1 MFSRIILNVS
11 LNYNLFKNNYSRM
24 IFINEH
30 FKLCNISFSIV
41 NNIVNCTHA
50 NSKINSK
57 DRNNPENGK
66 RKRNNSE
73 DSDTKR

>member
-1 MFSRIILNVS
+1 MFSRIILNVR
-11 LNYNLFKNNYSRM
+11 LNLFKNNYSHM

-50 NSKINSK
+50 NSKVNSK
-57 DRNNPENGK
+57 DQKSPGNGK
-66 RKRNNSE
+66 RKRSNSE
-73 DSDTKR
+73 DDTIR

>member
-1 MFSRIILNVS
+1 MFSRIILNAS
-11 LNYNLFKNNYSRM
+11 LNLFKNNYLYM
-24 IFINEH
+24 IYINEH

-50 NSKINSK
+50 NSIKVNSK
-57 DRNNPENGK
+57 DRNNPRNGK

-73 DSDTKR
+73 DTDTIR